1 MKDEK
6 IQKILNLGIAFS
18 RERSKE
24 KLLDR
29 ILVTAMDLTGCDGGT
44 IYTNNGSALEFNIM
58 ITRSLGVHQ
67 DSGGDEINMPP
78 VPLQKDNVCAFS
90 ALERRLINI
99 PDVYACSEYDF
110 SGPKNYDA
118 MTGYNTRSLL
128 VVPME
133 DDKENI
139 IGVVE
144 LINAMDE
151 DGNIIPFPKEDEQ
164 ILHSLGSQ
172 AAICL
177 VNISYSHQI
186 RRMLSSFVQVMTTA
200 IDKRTPYNANHTKTM
215 VLYAERFIDWLNA
228 RPLAW
233 KFSEEDKQMFLM
245 SAWLHDIG
253 KLVIPQEIMDKPNR
267 LGANEPRLLARLE
280 KIGLLTRIAE
290 LEGKLSPELGRS
302 RYEKLSE
309 AKSLVKTVNTIS
321 VLTDDYRDRIRALA
335 GETYEETDGS
345 TKPWI
350 TQEEYDQLLVR
361 KGTLTTAERKVMN
374 QHVVMTEQ
382 MLLQMNLEGSYR
394 KILLWAS
401 QHHERLDGSGYPRG
415 LTADQLCPES
425 RLLMIIDIYEALT
438 ARDRKYKGAMRTED
452 SFAILYRMA
461 DRGELDRSIVELFEE
476 SEAWKITE

>member
-1 MKDEK
+1 M
-6 IQKILNLGIAFS
+6 
-18 RERSKE
+18 
-24 KLLDR
+24 
-29 ILVTAMDLTGCDGGT
+29 
-44 IYTNNGSALEFNIM
+44 
-58 ITRSLGVHQ
+58 
-67 DSGGDEINMPP
+67 
-78 VPLQKDNVCAFS
+78 
-90 ALERRLINI
+90 
-99 PDVYACSEYDF
+99 
-110 SGPKNYDA
+110 
-118 MTGYNTRSLL
+118 
-128 VVPME
+128 
-133 DDKENI
+133 
-139 IGVVE
+139 
-144 LINAMDE
+144 
-151 DGNIIPFPKEDEQ
+151 
-164 ILHSLGSQ
+164 
-172 AAICL
+172 
-177 VNISYSHQI
+177 
-186 RRMLSSFVQVMTTA
+186 
-200 IDKRTPYNANHTKTM
+200 
-215 VLYAERFIDWLNA
+215 
-228 RPLAW
+228 
-233 KFSEEDKQMFLM
+233 
-245 SAWLHDIG
+245 
-253 KLVIPQEIMDKPNR
+253 
-267 LGANEPRLLARLE
+267 
-280 KIGLLTRIAE
+280 TRIAE